1 MKKTLLTALV
11 VSALTSSVAFAGSS
25 GNIKF
30 TGTVTNET
38 CNFKTYVNGTEKP
51 TLDLLTMNV
60 GDEAGPTVNF
70 SIAPD
75 SADCTQN
82 TTGSVTWSGAG
93 FNKDGIENSAGTAQG
108 IVVEVWATN
117 NGDNANKYLT
127 QNRQTINFTNDS
139 GIKSYDFAARM
150 FKPEDVNAADVK
162 AGTVETTV
170 AYIVTYQ

>member
-30 TGTVTNET
+30 TGKVTNET
-38 CNFKTYVNGTEKP
+38 CNFKTFVNGAEKP
-51 TLDLLTMNV
+51 ELDLLTMNV
-60 GDEAGPTVNF
+60 GDKSGPTVNF

-82 TTGSVTWSGAG
+82 TTGSITWSGAG
-93 FNKDGIENSAGTAQG
+93 FNPEGLDNNAGTAKG
-108 IVVEVWATN
+108 IVIEVWATN
-117 NGDNANKYLT
+117 NGDDGNKYVKDT
-127 QNRQTINFTNDS
+127 RQTIKFTNDS
-139 GIKSYDFAARM
+139 GIKSYDFATRM
-150 FKPEDVNAADVK
+150 YRPDNTNVADVQ

-170 AYIVTYQ
+170 AYVVTYQ